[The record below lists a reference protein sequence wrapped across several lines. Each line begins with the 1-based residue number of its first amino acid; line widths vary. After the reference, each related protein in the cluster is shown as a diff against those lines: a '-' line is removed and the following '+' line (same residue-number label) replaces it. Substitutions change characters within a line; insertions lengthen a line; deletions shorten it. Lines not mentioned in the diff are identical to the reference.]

1 MPFCTHFSITGGY
14 TLWQKAKYTAGKDG
28 RFQTKVWDGTYNPD
42 GRKHYIPI
50 YSTKSSGD
58 LEKKVNAMK
67 AAVADRKY
75 VTPTD
80 ETFLTYARSWLTVYK
95 RSGSLTPSACMRNII
110 EKHLIILDGIRLQ
123 DLVRDPFPVSYQQ
136 RTENAKDLSNNR
148 PDFSKIV
155 KSAIQDKKLPEGSYR
170 DICTGIDIPKYKP
183 DEKKT
188 F

>member
-1 MPFCTHFSITGGY
+1 MA
-14 TLWQKAKYTAGKDG
+14 KAKYTPGKDG

-95 RSGSLTPSACMRNII
+95 KVRQLNTQRMYENII
-110 EKHLIILDGIRLQ
+110 EKHL
-123 DLVRDPFPVSYQQ
+123 VSYQQ
-136 RTENAKDLSNNR
+136 RTGNAKDLSTNR
-148 PDFSKIV
+148 PDFSTN
-155 KSAIQDKKLPEGSYR
+155 S
-170 DICTGIDIPKYKP
+170 
-183 DEKKT
+183 EKCDSG
-188 F
+188 

>member
-1 MPFCTHFSITGGY
+1 MA
-14 TLWQKAKYTAGKDG
+14 KAKYTAGKDG

-80 ETFLTYARSWLTVYK
+80 ETFLTYPSADVPAVRYRPHSHFQLVPLK
-95 RSGSLTPSACMRNII
+95 DLTP
-110 EKHLIILDGIRLQ
+110 
-123 DLVRDPFPVSYQQ
+123 
-136 RTENAKDLSNNR
+136 
-148 PDFSKIV
+148 
-155 KSAIQDKKLPEGSYR
+155 EG
-170 DICTGIDIPKYKP
+170 TA
-183 DEKKT
+183 
-188 F
+188 

>member
-1 MPFCTHFSITGGY
+1 MA
-14 TLWQKAKYTAGKDG
+14 KAKYTAGKDG

-80 ETFLTYARSWLTVYK
+80 ETFLTYARSWLKVYK
-95 RSGSLTPSACMRNII
+95 KVRQLNTQRMYENII
-110 EKHLIILDGIRLQ
+110 EKHLIILDGVRLQ
-123 DLVRDPFPVSYQQ
+123 DLRKIHFQSVINNALEMP
-136 RTENAKDLSNNR
+136 RTC
-148 PDFSKIV
+148 
-155 KSAIQDKKLPEGSYR
+155 Q
-170 DICTGIDIPKYKP
+170 
-183 DEKKT
+183 
-188 F
+188 